1 MSLITRLR
9 LAITAL
15 DNLSIT
21 TPQNF
26 GDGFDVLLTQDD
38 SAIISQDERFIVIQ
52 TLQYDLMT
60 QDGFVITSQDGRV
73 IQAGY

>member
-15 DNLSIT
+15 DNLKLT
-21 TPQNF
+21 APQNF

-38 SAIISQDERFIVIQ
+38 NAIITQDERFLVIQ
-52 TLQYDLMT
+52 TLQYELLT
-60 QDGFVITSQDGRV
+60 QDGFVLTTQDGRV

>member
-15 DNLSIT
+15 YNLKQT

-26 GDGFDVLLTQDD
+26 GEGFDVLLTQDD
-38 SAIISQDERFIVIQ
+38 NAIITQDERFIVIQ
-52 TLQYDLMT
+52 TLQYELMT
-60 QDGFVITSQDGRV
+60 QAGFVLTTQDDRV
-73 IQAGY
+73 ILAGY

>member
-15 DNLSIT
+15 DNLNQT

-26 GDGFDVLLTQDD
+26 GEGFDVLLTQDD
-38 SAIISQDERFIVIQ
+38 NAIITQDERFIVIQ
-52 TLQYDLMT
+52 TLQYELMT
-60 QDGFVITSQDGRV
+60 QAGFVLTTQDDSV

>member
-1 MSLITRLR
+1 MSLITRLK

-15 DNLSIT
+15 YNLKPS

-26 GDGFDVLLTQDD
+26 GEGFDVLLTQDEN
-38 SAIISQDERFIVIQ
+38 AIIAQDERFIVIQ
-52 TLQYDLMT
+52 TLQYELLTQAGFVLTT
-60 QDGFVITSQDGRV
+60 QDERV

>member
-15 DNLSIT
+15 DNLNQT

-26 GDGFDVLLTQDD
+26 GEGFDVLLTQDG
-38 SAIISQDERFIVIQ
+38 SAIITQDERFIVIQ
-52 TLQYDLMT
+52 TLQYELMT
-60 QDGFVITSQDGRV
+60 QAGFVITTQDDRV
-73 IQAGY
+73 IQVGY

>member
-15 DNLSIT
+15 DSGSRI

-38 SAIISQDERFIVIQ
+38 HAIISQDDRFIVIQ
-52 TLQYDLMT
+52 TLQYELMT
-60 QDGFVITSQDGRV
+60 QAGFVLTTQDDRV

>member
-1 MSLITRLR
+1 MSLLTRLR

-15 DNLSIT
+15 PSASAI

-38 SAIISQDERFIVIQ
+38 DAII
-52 TLQYDLMT
+52 T
-60 QDGFVITSQDGRV
+60 QDNIFLVRQTVQYNLLTQDMFMIIAQDGRA
-73 IQAGY
+73 IQVGF